1 MKKNND
7 NNWALLMQC
16 TDEIRLEKIK
26 NELEQGQIPFTVVNK
41 KDSTL
46 LIGEYEIYVPVELI
60 VEAKNTLKGIDV
72 SLE

>member
-1 MKKNND
+1 MKKNNE
-7 NNWALLMQC
+7 NWALLMHC
-16 TDEIRLEKIK
+16 NDEIRLEKIK
-26 NELEQGQIPFTVVNK
+26 NELEQSQIPYTVINK

-60 VEAKNTLKGIDV
+60 GEAKNTLKGIDV